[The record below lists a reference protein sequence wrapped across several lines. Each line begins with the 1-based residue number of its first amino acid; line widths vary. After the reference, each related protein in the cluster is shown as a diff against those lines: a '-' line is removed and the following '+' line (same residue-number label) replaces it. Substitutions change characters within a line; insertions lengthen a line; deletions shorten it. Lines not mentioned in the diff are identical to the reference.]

1 MNWYDSAEQQNSTTN
16 NNNSREQQPTMMAP
30 TTTGRK
36 NKKES
41 NKANFEEPKITWKK
55 SDAKRLLYKVVMEG
69 LVPLKATNQDGT
81 LIRI

>member
-1 MNWYDSAEQQNSTTN
+1 
-16 NNNSREQQPTMMAP
+16 MMAP

-55 SDAKRLLYKVVMEG
+55 SDAKRLLYKDVMDG
-69 LVPLKATNQDGT
+69 LVPLEATNQDNGQST
-81 LIRI
+81 MQLREIHIMRPEYTK